1 MSGEEDHGSGSRDA
15 IRRGRRGPRVRSGD
29 ILLVVVIFALVFIFA
44 TFEFTEVIR
53 ILYHPVTVLILT
65 VMIVEFLW
73 LKSSDRTRIY
83 RLEGDRLR
91 RLRSVDEQLLRRA
104 RDVIKA
110 AVDGPDTEEQGRSG
124 DWHQRA
130 VDVTKD
136 IDSRL

>member
-1 MSGEEDHGSGSRDA
+1 MSGEEDPGSGSRDT

-44 TFEFTEVIR
+44 TFKFTEIIR

-91 RLRSVDEQLLRRA
+91 RLRAGDEALLRRA
-104 RDVIKA
+104 REVVQQAI
-110 AVDGPDTEEQGRSG
+110 DGPESEEQGRTG
-124 DWHQRA
+124 DWRQRA
-130 VDVTKD
+130 IDVTKD